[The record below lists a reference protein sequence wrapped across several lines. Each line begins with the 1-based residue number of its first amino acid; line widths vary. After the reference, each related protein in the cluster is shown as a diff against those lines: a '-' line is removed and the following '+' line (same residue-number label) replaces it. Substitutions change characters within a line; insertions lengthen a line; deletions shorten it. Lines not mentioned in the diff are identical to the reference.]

1 MVCLNLKVYQIIQLP
16 NDEMLWKQVVQK
28 VVSMGF
34 FPGEHKLRYCVN
46 KDFNYENG
54 VFVGALHEQYIPDQT
69 SIDADREETSI
80 ENIEPWERTIFAIDF
95 NHRKLLIQQR
105 DYSPKNL
112 SRTTARTR
120 ITGVLDAIWQEVF
133 EAEFNYIMTN
143 LFLGNEYFIKN
154 FVEKTRVLGAKL
166 RYNEKHGWAVT
177 NIYDGTKFEE
187 SWKDMW
193 NSDESHLHEIVL
205 RARGGGDLNN
215 SPLFKL
221 ALSPGGLEIES
232 ITYYDSQEDK
242 PKTESRTAFDLIEV
256 PDVTKRTEILTA
268 LHQSHKYI
276 MENQKKLAAL
286 RAINLE

>member
-1 MVCLNLKVYQIIQLP
+1 MNLKVYQIIQMQ
-16 NDEMLWKQVVQK
+16 NEEVLWNQVVQK
-28 VVSMGF
+28 ITNMGF
-34 FPGEHKLRYCVN
+34 FPGEHNLRYCVN
-46 KDFNYENG
+46 KDFNFENG
-54 VFVGALHEQYIPDQT
+54 VFVGALHEEYIPDQT
-69 SIDADREETSI
+69 TIGSDREETSI
-80 ENIEPWERTIFAIDF
+80 DNMEPWERTMFAIDF
-95 NHRKLLIQQR
+95 NNRKLLIQQR

-112 SRTTARTR
+112 SRTTARAR

-143 LFLGNEYFIKN
+143 LMLGNDYFIKN
-154 FVEKTRVLGAKL
+154 FVERTRVLGAKL
-166 RYNEKHGWAVT
+166 KYNEKHGWVV
-177 NIYDGTKFEE
+177 NQIYDGSPFEE

-193 NSDESHLHEIVL
+193 NNDDSHLHEIVL

-232 ITYYDSQEDK
+232 ITYYDSQDDK
-242 PKTESRTAFDLIEV
+242 PKTESRASFDLIEV

-268 LHQSHKYI
+268 LHQTHKYI
-276 MENQKKLAAL
+276 LENQRKLADL